1 MHSGVW
7 GVGLAT
13 RNTDL
18 NVAPGGRDA
27 ESWVLCH
34 DSVQRHNN
42 IEIERVSNNPVE
54 GDILVSFK
62 PFKLKSLVVFKF
74 IVVDSTLQTRFSGLF
89 HHISENKTTQDF
101 GRLKNSSH

>member
-1 MHSGVW
+1 MFVFEDLTFDELIFSIIYFKCYGNLLTSDKWMYLGVW

-54 GDILVSFK
+54 GDILVGSK
-62 PFKLKSLVVFKF
+62 A
-74 IVVDSTLQTRFSGLF
+74 I
-89 HHISENKTTQDF
+89 
-101 GRLKNSSH
+101 

>member
-1 MHSGVW
+1 M
-7 GVGLAT
+7 GLAT

-42 IEIERVSNNPVE
+42 TEIERVSNNPGE
-54 GDILVSFK
+54 GDILVGV
-62 PFKLKSLVVFKF
+62 KLL
-74 IVVDSTLQTRFSGLF
+74 
-89 HHISENKTTQDF
+89 
-101 GRLKNSSH
+101 